1 MSKYE
6 NSMKIQ
12 HKNLAGGRWRE
23 LSFFEQMANV
33 GSEVERAI
41 KWKNKGNAE
50 YSRLA
55 FERALELLDLTID
68 NEMNKSHLKELL
80 RVRETLADYFV
91 FDNIYESTDKSW
103 QNYFYA
109 FNFAARINL

>member
-1 MSKYE
+1 ME
-6 NSMKIQ
+6 LQ
-12 HKNLAGGRWRE
+12 HKNLAGGRWQE

-41 KWKNKGNAE
+41 KWKNKNNLE

-55 FERALELLDLTID
+55 FERCLELLDLTIEHEK
-68 NEMNKSHLKELL
+68 NPNHLRELSRLREM
-80 RVRETLADYFV
+80 LADYFA
-91 FDNIYESTDKSW
+91 FSNSYKSSDKQW
-103 QNYFYA
+103 QNYFYS